1 MSNHPGKKRVSTYSP
16 PTRMSTMSLPDFRS
30 QKPPLYW
37 PLNTEVSHEM
47 IEIKIG
53 DNLEDPHL
61 LGVEYLTKIAGS
73 SGNTIVTNGE
83 VIKANLQRELVAV
96 KILTIQSQKTQ
107 EAFIRELGLL
117 QKVTHPHII
126 AAIGSCSTHI
136 NKKIKFGILLFPLA
150 ETNLEDHLDKLTMTR
165 HELERLL
172 SFYPCLCHAV
182 NYLHTGDKPIKHR
195 DIKPS
200 NILIGGAGEVILAD
214 FGISKQY
221 DDKTKATTIRGV
233 DYTVKYAP
241 PHVQNRSPAGLEWDI
256 NCLGFVFLEMATVI
270 LGKTI
275 ENLLEYLR
283 SLQCIKKTAGGSEST
298 EIRFSVALIDGHI
311 ASWLKVLRSHAGSKL
326 SQLPGGLASSRQKVD
341 DFLQTIDDMMRTP
354 EGKDEGVLAQA
365 YKVFA
370 SVSKDCDYC
379 RSDPRN
385 RGSQASKTPL
395 GYKDSNLPIGLHQDK
410 NKNPDEKVEDEI
422 IEGGTDFL
430 VEEGVLELVTDM
442 AIPWKFIFVAVAD
455 V

>member
-1 MSNHPGKKRVSTYSP
+1 
-16 PTRMSTMSLPDFRS
+16 MSLPDFRT

-37 PLNTEVSHEM
+37 PLDTEVSHDM

-53 DNLEDPHL
+53 NNLEDPHL
-61 LGVEYLTKIAGS
+61 LGVEYLTQIAGS
-73 SGNTIVTNGE
+73 SGNTTVTNGK
-83 VIKANLQRELVAV
+83 VLKANHQQELVAV
-96 KILTIQSQKTQ
+96 KIMTIQSQKTK

-126 AAIGSCSTHI
+126 AAIGSCSTQI

-150 ETNLEDHLDKLTMTR
+150 ETNLEDHLDKPSMPR

-172 SFYPCLCHAV
+172 SFYPCLCQAV
-182 NYLHTGDKPIKHR
+182 NYLHTRDKPIKHR

-200 NILIGGAGEVILAD
+200 NVLIGGAGEVILAD

-241 PHVQNRSPAGLEWDI
+241 VHVQNRSPAGLEWDI
-256 NCLGFVFLEMATVI
+256 NCLGFVFLEMATVS

-275 ENLLEYLR
+275 EDLLEYLR
-283 SLQCIKKTAGGSEST
+283 ALQGIERTAGASDAA
-298 EIRFSVALIDGHI
+298 EIRFGDALLDGRI
-311 ASWLKVLRSHAGSKL
+311 ASWLNVLRSHADSNL
-326 SQLPGGLASSRQKVD
+326 SRLPGGLASSRKNVV

-354 EGKDEGVLAQA
+354 QGEDEGVLAQA

-370 SVSKDCDYC
+370 SVSKGCEYC
-379 RSDPRN
+379 RFDSIN

-395 GYKDSNLPIGLHQDK
+395 GYKDGNIPSSMHRDT
-410 NKNPDEKVEDEI
+410 NPDEKVERNRR
-422 IEGGTDFL
+422 
-430 VEEGVLELVTDM
+430 
-442 AIPWKFIFVAVAD
+442 
-455 V
+455 